1 MNKFIRLANYFDQQG
16 FYKSADAI
24 ESFVK
29 TSQSTFI
36 EKQPDLAKIET
47 RPADKI
53 PNDIAYYVS
62 SITQGTRQPVY
73 NPVNFLMAAEK
84 LESMLQNPDV
94 KNNFPKVFENIP
106 KAIKKLQ
113 DLSTKSS
120 ASTPG
125 SSTPGSSTPGS
136 VGSASSGSSTPSGS
150 RASRPDP
157 NTKEG
162 KEFDKN
168 IKIFVEE
175 YKKVRTFL
183 NDIKRHQRDLDS
195 LTEDEKDR
203 APSIRQKI
211 KNYQNLVGFAMQ
223 TIDDPEFGAVRKYL
237 RQVGRFD
244 PNLLPEDHY
253 VPEFEDDEVIS
264 AEIPASAPSQAPL
277 DVTAQPPV
285 MSSRIIKKKI
295 LGLD

>member
-47 RPADKI
+47 ERPADMI

-62 SITQGTRQPVY
+62 SITQGTSKPVY

-125 SSTPGSSTPGS
+125 SSTPGS

-157 NTKEG
+157 STPEG
-162 KEFDKN
+162 KDFDKKM
-168 IKIFVEE
+168 KIFAEE

-183 NDIKRHQRDLDS
+183 TIIKNHQRNLAS
-195 LTEDEKDR
+195 LEDDEKDE
-203 APSIRQKI
+203 APRIRQKI
-211 KNYQNLVGFAMQ
+211 KNYLNLISAAMLI
-223 TIDDPEFGAVRKYL
+223 IDDPEYGAVRKYL

-244 PNLLPEDHY
+244 PDQLPEDRN
-253 VPEFEDDEVIS
+253 VPDYEDDEVLSDGIS
-264 AEIPASAPSQAPL
+264 ADASSEASLGAPAQSS
-277 DVTAQPPV
+277 VN
-285 MSSRIIKKKI
+285 SSRIIKKKI

>member
-1 MNKFIRLANYFDQQG
+1 MNKFIRLANYFDLQG

-62 SITQGTRQPVY
+62 SITQGTRDPVY

-106 KAIKKLQ
+106 KAIKTLQ

-120 ASTPG
+120 A
-125 SSTPGSSTPGS
+125 STPGSSTPGS

-157 NTKEG
+157 STPEG
-162 KEFDKN
+162 KDFDKKM
-168 IKIFVEE
+168 KIFAEE

-183 NDIKRHQRDLDS
+183 TIIKNHQRNLAS
-195 LTEDEKDR
+195 LEDDEKDE
-203 APSIRQKI
+203 APRIRQKI
-211 KNYQNLVGFAMQ
+211 NNYLNLISAAMLI
-223 TIDDPEFGAVRKYL
+223 IDDPEYGAVRKYL

-244 PNLLPEDHY
+244 PDQLPEDRN
-253 VPEFEDDEVIS
+253 VPDYEDDEVLSDGIS
-264 AEIPASAPSQAPL
+264 ADASSEASLGAP
-277 DVTAQPPV
+277 AQPPV
-285 MSSRIIKKKI
+285 ISSRIIKKKI